1 MTDDVGLLYVLANRD
16 SSLAKIGMTRNGTPD
31 ARATDY
37 ERKHGIA
44 WRVFW
49 QARTERVAGTEAAIH
64 HELAAYR
71 FSLTPEAREVFHI
84 VPARA
89 VAVAKRYMRS

>member
-16 SSLAKIGMTRNGTPD
+16 SSLAKIGMTRNGTPNT
-31 ARATDY
+31 RATDY

-49 QARTERVAGTEAAIH
+49 QARTERVAGTRRPFITSW
-64 HELAAYR
+64 R
-71 FSLTPEAREVFHI
+71 LTGSR
-84 VPARA
+84 
-89 VAVAKRYMRS
+89 